1 MLNPNQAEGYLDRAI
16 DALASPGDACNA
28 ALNALPVPIY
38 TTDGEGRITFWNH
51 ACVEFAG
58 REPLLGKDKWCV
70 TWQIHTTCDNYL
82 PHDECPMAVAVKER
96 RAVRG
101 DIAIAK
107 RPDGTRRAFK
117 PYPTPLYDQGS
128 RMIGAVN
135 MLIDVSDEQA
145 GALAAQAEHCN
156 RLANSIC
163 DVRASRILRDMAD
176 GYDRNARALR
186 PGMIRAG

>member
-1 MLNPNQAEGYLDRAI
+1 MFNPKQAESFLDRAI
-16 DALASPGDACNA
+16 GALASPGDACNA

-38 TTDGEGRITFWNH
+38 TTDAEGRVTFWNR

-58 REPLLGKDKWCV
+58 REPQLGTDRWCV
-70 TWQIHTTCDNYL
+70 TWRIHTTSDDYL

-107 RPDGTRRAFK
+107 RPDGSRRAFM
-117 PYPTPLYDQGS
+117 PYPTPLFDQDGQ
-128 RMIGAVN
+128 MVGAIN
-135 MLIDVSDEQA
+135 MLIDVSEEQV

-156 RLANSIC
+156 RLAASIS
-163 DVRASRILRDMAD
+163 DARASRILRDMAE

-186 PGMIRAG
+186 PDSVSAG